1 MAARLV
7 FQKKLLKTISD
18 RHFFFSRPLN
28 SSTAASSSS
37 PTASSISIN
46 LTTEKPEPIT
56 NIPNSSSLNLND
68 VEKIFSAVPT
78 TKLLRASANLH
89 MAAMEPIVDFGTWV
103 MKSKLMDMEV
113 VRDIVMGFVR
123 HTFYEH
129 FCAGEDALGTQN
141 TVQKLYRGG
150 DGLRTMLVYAVE
162 YASDNVSCDRN
173 LEAFLQTVE
182 TAKSLPPSS
191 VSFPLLF
198 THTQCF
204 FCLLLTVTKFVLV
217 SFPSRNFFFVF
228 CFIILLFLAFNTNLG
243 AHLSTR
249 SLQQVRVI

>member
-1 MAARLV
+1 
-7 FQKKLLKTISD
+7 
-18 RHFFFSRPLN
+18 
-28 SSTAASSSS
+28 
-37 PTASSISIN
+37 
-46 LTTEKPEPIT
+46 
-56 NIPNSSSLNLND
+56 
-68 VEKIFSAVPT
+68 
-78 TKLLRASANLH
+78 
-89 MAAMEPIVDFGTWV
+89 MAAMEPMVDFGTWV

-204 FCLLLTVTKFVLV
+204 FCLLQSNKVCFGFFSFKKFLFCFVL
-217 SFPSRNFFFVF
+217 FCFFV
-228 CFIILLFLAFNTNLG
+228 LLFLALNTNLG